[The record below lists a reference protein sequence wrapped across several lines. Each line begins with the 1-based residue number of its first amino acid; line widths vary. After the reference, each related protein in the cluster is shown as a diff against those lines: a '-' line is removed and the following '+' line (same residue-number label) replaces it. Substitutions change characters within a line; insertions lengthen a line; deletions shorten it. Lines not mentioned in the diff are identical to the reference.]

1 MVNESYDVNE
11 AFRSIEQ
18 ELISSM
24 MRNLES
30 HKAEETKEGYNWS
43 AWQAEQLKALR
54 QYRQRNKD
62 KYTKE
67 FSLINAQI
75 DGLIKDARKDGQLEQ
90 EKKILQAI
98 KSGRLE
104 DKMDSTF
111 EGKFFKTND
120 RKINSLIKATKK
132 DFKRGETAMLRQ
144 ADDQYRKIIFNAQ
157 MYAASGAG
165 TYEKAVDMA
174 TKDFLTRGITSIEYK
189 NGSRHTME
197 DYSRMCLRT
206 ACKRAYFTG
215 EGEMR
220 NSRGQHLVIMI
231 KRGNP
236 CPKCAPWVGKVLI
249 DDVWSGGSR
258 EDGDYPLMSEAIAA
272 GLYHPNCLDSHT
284 TYFDDGFDEEYDRE
298 HDSDTNVG
306 NMKEEYTKEE
316 RQQLAEEYNIEQKAG
331 YAKRQQERFE
341 RLEEFSLDPENK
353 RMYGARAQ
361 EWQNRE
367 FFYTNELQN
376 YNKVIINQEDV
387 KENKRGRELISAHRI
402 VGMKENVYLSD
413 KIKKIKPKGLHN
425 IVTGVRKCVNDIA
438 RNKDYNMPT
447 IVIVDENEISTAN
460 KIVVA
465 SFNAENNVLFISN
478 SLGKNFIRKG
488 VKKESNNLIHQF
500 ASDYNPLST
509 VYHEMYHWLDAQE
522 YIKKYGE
529 IKSQKEYMQYI
540 VKKSKVKVDNLIDR
554 GYNIDN
560 ISLYAREMYGIQ
572 RYDEVITEFRVKERL
587 G

>member
-104 DKMDSTF
+104 DKMDSTL

-206 ACKRAYFTG
+206 ACKRAYITG

-284 TYFDDGFDEEYDRE
+284 TYFDDGFDEEYDKE

-353 RMYGARAQ
+353 RMYRARAQ
-361 EWQNRE
+361 EWGDTKRKYSKDYDEHKVVEMVNDVTKDWFMKATPNSDEIVYLQSMIHNGKEYIVDGINVVLDPDEDEIRIATLMKE
-367 FFYTNELQN
+367 VFGGKIYIRPRINNPTNIKSADYEINGEKFDLKTIEGNGKHTLYGAVKGKKEQAKN
-376 YNKVIINQEDV
+376 FILDITKSKLSVAEAINQIVDDIYMSDHTRFVKTIILIKDNKVIKVFE
-387 KENKRGRELISAHRI
+387 
-402 VGMKENVYLSD
+402 
-413 KIKKIKPKGLHN
+413 
-425 IVTGVRKCVNDIA
+425 RK
-438 RNKDYNMPT
+438 
-447 IVIVDENEISTAN
+447 
-460 KIVVA
+460 
-465 SFNAENNVLFISN
+465 
-478 SLGKNFIRKG
+478 
-488 VKKESNNLIHQF
+488 
-500 ASDYNPLST
+500 
-509 VYHEMYHWLDAQE
+509 
-522 YIKKYGE
+522 
-529 IKSQKEYMQYI
+529 
-540 VKKSKVKVDNLIDR
+540 
-554 GYNIDN
+554 
-560 ISLYAREMYGIQ
+560 
-572 RYDEVITEFRVKERL
+572 
-587 G
+587 

>member
-1 MVNESYDVNE
+1 
-11 AFRSIEQ
+11 
-18 ELISSM
+18 M

-361 EWQNRE
+361 EWERLKKERFKHVNMKTGGEETNIYAENIRFSSNVQKRLDKE
-367 FFYTNELQN
+367 FGHENS
-376 YNKVIINQEDV
+376 
-387 KENKRGRELISAHRI
+387 KE
-402 VGMKENVYLSD
+402 
-413 KIKKIKPKGLHN
+413 KIKRLYEEADVWKDKLKRDERRYITKYAFNPGGKGEEKLFYR
-425 IVTGVRKCVNDIA
+425 I
-438 RNKDYNMPT
+438 
-447 IVIVDENEISTAN
+447 
-460 KIVVA
+460 
-465 SFNAENNVLFISN
+465 NAML
-478 SLGKNFIRKG
+478 R
-488 VKKESNNLIHQF
+488 
-500 ASDYNPLST
+500 
-509 VYHEMYHWLDAQE
+509 
-522 YIKKYGE
+522 GE
-529 IKSQKEYMQYI
+529 IKNDEK
-540 VKKSKVKVDNLIDR
+540 
-554 GYNIDN
+554 
-560 ISLYAREMYGIQ
+560 IQ
-572 RYDEVITEFRVKERL
+572 RYADSISNGIKKFDLKDDIICYRRTDNDYSKNCEVGNVFRFHQFLSTSIVSKGTLTGDIFYIIYVHKGTKGALIESLSYYKKQKEFLIDKDVLFRVISRKDNVVTLEVIN
-587 G
+587 GG

>member
-1 MVNESYDVNE
+1 
-11 AFRSIEQ
+11 
-18 ELISSM
+18 
-24 MRNLES
+24 
-30 HKAEETKEGYNWS
+30 
-43 AWQAEQLKALR
+43 
-54 QYRQRNKD
+54 
-62 KYTKE
+62 
-67 FSLINAQI
+67 
-75 DGLIKDARKDGQLEQ
+75 
-90 EKKILQAI
+90 
-98 KSGRLE
+98 
-104 DKMDSTF
+104 MDSTF

-306 NMKEEYTKEE
+306 NMKEEYTKYTKEE
-316 RQQLAEEYNIEQKAG
+316 RQQLADEYNIEQKAG

-361 EWQNRE
+361 EWERLKKERFKHVNMKTGGEETNIYAENIRFSSNVQKRLDKE
-367 FFYTNELQN
+367 FGY
-376 YNKVIINQEDV
+376 
-387 KENKRGRELISAHRI
+387 ENSE
-402 VGMKENVYLSD
+402 E
-413 KIKKIKPKGLHN
+413 KIKRLYEEADTWKDKLKRDERRYITKYAFNPGGKGEENSAGSERMYAGSKRNWLFSGCSHCSGSKASPRADPCQ
-425 IVTGVRKCVNDIA
+425 TGRMECSRRICDPNG
-438 RNKDYNMPT
+438 RNKKCPAKPANPSGVCRGDDSCQTGRGGDPG
-447 IVIVDENEISTAN
+447 IPVQDPAGRSENHRTD
-460 KIVVA
+460 
-465 SFNAENNVLFISN
+465 SFI
-478 SLGKNFIRKG
+478 IT
-488 VKKESNNLIHQF
+488 KKREALRPPVWF
-500 ASDYNPLST
+500 
-509 VYHEMYHWLDAQE
+509 
-522 YIKKYGE
+522 
-529 IKSQKEYMQYI
+529 
-540 VKKSKVKVDNLIDR
+540 
-554 GYNIDN
+554 
-560 ISLYAREMYGIQ
+560 LYRNY
-572 RYDEVITEFRVKERL
+572 
-587 G
+587 

>member
-361 EWQNRE
+361 EWEEVVNNIKE
-367 FFYTNELQN
+367 NEESKTEKPFIDITK
-376 YNKVIINQEDV
+376 KVIQKREKKKNIEFLNEIIVNGVTYKVDNKHIILRPKRDELEIAEILAEKLGWKVSIRPNIIYPQNICSADYDIDGELYDL
-387 KENKRGRELISAHRI
+387 KTPLSNNIHAIYNCIHKKKKQANNFIIEISKSGLTWEEAIEQIENEIYKSKHTNFVNRI
-402 VGMKENVYLSD
+402 VLIEKNS
-413 KIKKIKPKGLHN
+413 KKIK
-425 IVTGVRKCVNDIA
+425 VYQRK
-438 RNKDYNMPT
+438 
-447 IVIVDENEISTAN
+447 
-460 KIVVA
+460 
-465 SFNAENNVLFISN
+465 
-478 SLGKNFIRKG
+478 
-488 VKKESNNLIHQF
+488 
-500 ASDYNPLST
+500 
-509 VYHEMYHWLDAQE
+509 
-522 YIKKYGE
+522 
-529 IKSQKEYMQYI
+529 
-540 VKKSKVKVDNLIDR
+540 
-554 GYNIDN
+554 
-560 ISLYAREMYGIQ
+560 
-572 RYDEVITEFRVKERL
+572 
-587 G
+587 

>member
-298 HDSDTNVG
+298 HDSDNVG

-361 EWQNRE
+361 EWEEVVNNIKE
-367 FFYTNELQN
+367 NEESKTEKPFIDITK
-376 YNKVIINQEDV
+376 KVIQKREKKKNIEFLNEIIVNGVTYKVDNKHIILRPKRDELEIAEILAEKLGWKVSIRPNIIYPQNICSADYDIDGELYDL
-387 KENKRGRELISAHRI
+387 KTPLSNNIHAIYNCIHKKKKQANNFIIEISKSGLTWEEAIEQIENEIYKSKHTNFVNRI
-402 VGMKENVYLSD
+402 VLIEKNS
-413 KIKKIKPKGLHN
+413 KKIK
-425 IVTGVRKCVNDIA
+425 VYQRK
-438 RNKDYNMPT
+438 
-447 IVIVDENEISTAN
+447 
-460 KIVVA
+460 
-465 SFNAENNVLFISN
+465 
-478 SLGKNFIRKG
+478 
-488 VKKESNNLIHQF
+488 
-500 ASDYNPLST
+500 
-509 VYHEMYHWLDAQE
+509 
-522 YIKKYGE
+522 
-529 IKSQKEYMQYI
+529 
-540 VKKSKVKVDNLIDR
+540 
-554 GYNIDN
+554 
-560 ISLYAREMYGIQ
+560 
-572 RYDEVITEFRVKERL
+572 
-587 G
+587 